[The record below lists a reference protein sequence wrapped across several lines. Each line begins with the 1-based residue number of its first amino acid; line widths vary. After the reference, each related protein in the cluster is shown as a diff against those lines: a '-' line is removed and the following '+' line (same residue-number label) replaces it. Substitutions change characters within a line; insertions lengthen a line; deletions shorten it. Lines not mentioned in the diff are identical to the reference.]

1 MKQSRSKRSTTN
13 KKQRSHGTSLFFQAR
28 ENETKPKPTGH
39 LPHSKHRGT
48 SLLDSLS
55 LSLYVCVYLLSTYL
69 PIYLS
74 IYVPIYLSMSIY
86 TYIYTYMYQTT
97 NLPIYPSLYLSISL
111 SLSLFYSLSLSLSR
125 FLSLSL
131 SLWLCRSTQPHAS
144 SFFIYVSLFLF
155 SCLSLCLCLVFV
167 ARLILELSVSTKG
180 DPVCYLVN
188 LPHHEVATDIRRP
201 LQLSPHDSH
210 ALVIRQTVN
219 H

>member
-131 SLWLCRSTQPHAS
+131 SLSGFVAQPSLTLPPSLFMYLCFS
-144 SFFIYVSLFLF
+144 SPVSLYVSVSFLLPVLFLNF
-155 SCLSLCLCLVFV
+155 LYLRRGILC
-167 ARLILELSVSTKG
+167 AIW
-180 DPVCYLVN
+180 
-188 LPHHEVATDIRRP
+188 
-201 LQLSPHDSH
+201 
-210 ALVIRQTVN
+210 
-219 H
+219 